1 MKEKYIL
8 YNAITLN
15 ASGVRYNAIAL
26 EISIVE
32 LRKHKHHFTFDFIS
46 LKNKGIKVYKICK
59 ENEEDILQALVAFS
73 PSQGV
78 LDCYNME
85 VSILNKKPVLLYD
98 GLGKSIIAL
107 CCKVSLDCGLE
118 GFITFEAKNRL
129 IPYYARFGAKKTFG
143 LRMYINNIDAKKLI
157 DIYF

>member
-1 MKEKYIL
+1 ML
-8 YNAITLN
+8 Q
-15 ASGVRYNAIAL
+15 GG
-26 EISIVE
+26 
-32 LRKHKHHFTFDFIS
+32 LR
-46 LKNKGIKVYKICK
+46 NKGIKVYKICK

-78 LDCYNME
+78 LDCYNMK
-85 VSILNKKPVLLYD
+85 VSILNKKLVLLYD

-107 CCKVSLDCGLE
+107 CCKVSVDSGLD

-129 IPYYARFGAKKTFG
+129 MPYYARFGAKKTFG